1 MIRLALPL
9 LLALPAVA
17 VAQQPPPRDTTT
29 LVLLG
34 TGTPYPDPR
43 AGGPA
48 TAVVVGQRVFLFDAG
63 AGVTRQIAAA
73 GLRIRGPE
81 PLVEAAFITH
91 LHSDHTLGLPDL
103 MLTSWVMWRRRP
115 FPLVGPR
122 GLARMVDRIA
132 DAWRDDIRLRTESL
146 EREWADGWRVDV
158 RETDGGVVYDSAGV
172 RITAVPVLHGDWP
185 AAFAYRIDAADRAIL
200 ISGDLRP
207 SPAFEAAARGLDVLL
222 SEVYPAARAA
232 PEPRPGGERWPDYLR
247 AYHISDQELG
257 AVAARVQPRVLV
269 LYHVVRLGA
278 SDDEILAGIRA
289 GGYRGRVVFGRD
301 LERH

>member
-1 MIRLALPL
+1 MIRLVVPL
-9 LLALPAVA
+9 LAALSASAA
-17 VAQQPPPRDTTT
+17 VAQQPRDSTVV
-29 LVLLG
+29 VLLG

-48 TAVVVGQRVFLFDAG
+48 TAVVVGSRVFLFDAG
-63 AGVTRQIAAA
+63 VGVMRAMNAA

-103 MLTSWVMWRRRP
+103 MLTSWVMWRRYPIR
-115 FPLVGPR
+115 LVGPR
-122 GLARMVDRIA
+122 GLAHMVDRIG
-132 DAWRDDIRLRTESL
+132 DAWREDIRIRGEFL
-146 EREWADGWRVDV
+146 EREWPYGWRVAV
-158 RETDGGVVYDSAGV
+158 REIDSGQVAYDSAGV

-185 AAFAYRIDAADRAIL
+185 SAFAYRVDTPDRHIL

-232 PEPRPGGERWPDYLR
+232 TEPRQGGEQWPAYLR
-247 AYHISDQELG
+247 AYHISDHELG
-257 AVAARVQPRVLV
+257 AVASRAQPRVLV

-278 SDDEILAGIRA
+278 SDEEILAGIRA

-301 LERH
+301 LDRH